1 MMNSKQEAIVQ
12 NTLPLV
18 AENLSKIIDKFYQI
32 LLDENP
38 ALKNVF
44 NSTNQKTGL
53 QSKSLANSIAAFAMN
68 YSNLN
73 AIQDM
78 IRQIAHKH
86 CSIGV
91 TPEQYIT
98 VGTTLLAAIDN
109 ILGDIV
115 TEEIR
120 DAWAAFYWT
129 FADILIETERE
140 LYFRIPTL
148 NENQFKSFKIV
159 NKIAEAVN
167 VFSLYLKSEDSCL
180 HNFKPGQY
188 VSVKVKLGE
197 HEQIRQYS
205 LSDIQNQEYIRITI
219 KREENYDS
227 DSIAVSN
234 YIYDNLA
241 IGDTLDVSAPY
252 GTFVLNSSPSNIT
265 FISAGVG
272 ITPVMSMLKTLMHN
286 QVQQKINFIYLVE
299 NSDHHIFKQE
309 LKNIQ
314 GLNLSKFIYY
324 KSPLISDVIDQDYN
338 YANFDFNDLQKY
350 ASQDMEY
357 YVCASDNIINK
368 INMTL
373 TSLGVDKNKIHDET
387 FKPDGWIIN

>member
-1 MMNSKQEAIVQ
+1 MNSKQEAIVQ

-167 VFSLYLKSEDSCL
+167 VFS
-180 HNFKPGQY
+180 
-188 VSVKVKLGE
+188 
-197 HEQIRQYS
+197 
-205 LSDIQNQEYIRITI
+205 
-219 KREENYDS
+219 
-227 DSIAVSN
+227 
-234 YIYDNLA
+234 
-241 IGDTLDVSAPY
+241 
-252 GTFVLNSSPSNIT
+252 FVE
-265 FISAGVG
+265 V
-272 ITPVMSMLKTLMHN
+272 
-286 QVQQKINFIYLVE
+286 
-299 NSDHHIFKQE
+299 
-309 LKNIQ
+309 
-314 GLNLSKFIYY
+314 
-324 KSPLISDVIDQDYN
+324 
-338 YANFDFNDLQKY
+338 
-350 ASQDMEY
+350 
-357 YVCASDNIINK
+357 
-368 INMTL
+368 
-373 TSLGVDKNKIHDET
+373 
-387 FKPDGWIIN
+387 

>member
-1 MMNSKQEAIVQ
+1 MNSKQEAIVQ

>member
-53 QSKSLANSIAAFAMN
+53 QSKSLANSIAVFAMN

-91 TPEQYIT
+91 TPEQYTI

-109 ILGDIV
+109 ILGDVV

-129 FADILIETERE
+129 FADILIKTEKE
-140 LYFRIPTL
+140 LYFSTPTL
-148 NENQFKSFKIV
+148 NKNQFKSFKIV
-159 NKIAEAVN
+159 NKIAEAIN
-167 VFSLYLKSEDSCL
+167 VFSLYLKPEDGCL
-180 HNFKPGQY
+180 YGFKPGQY

-197 HEQIRQYS
+197 YEQIRQYS

-234 YIYDNLA
+234 YIYDNLVV
-241 IGDTLDVSAPY
+241 GDTLDVSAPF
-252 GTFVLNSSPSNIT
+252 GTFVLNSSTSNIT

-286 QVQQKINFIYLVE
+286 QGQQKINFIYLVE

-309 LKNIQ
+309 LKSIQ
-314 GLNLSKFIYY
+314 GLNLNKFIYY
-324 KSPLISDVIDQDYN
+324 KNPLIRDIIDQDYN

-350 ASQDMEY
+350 AFQDMEY

-368 INMTL
+368 INVTL
-373 TSLGVDKNKIHDET
+373 TSLGIDKNKIHDET
-387 FKPDGWIIN
+387 FQPDGWIIN

>member
-1 MMNSKQEAIVQ
+1 M
-12 NTLPLV
+12 
-18 AENLSKIIDKFYQI
+18 
-32 LLDENP
+32 
-38 ALKNVF
+38 
-44 NSTNQKTGL
+44 
-53 QSKSLANSIAAFAMN
+53 
-68 YSNLN
+68 
-73 AIQDM
+73 
-78 IRQIAHKH
+78 
-86 CSIGV
+86 
-91 TPEQYIT
+91 
-98 VGTTLLAAIDN
+98 
-109 ILGDIV
+109 
-115 TEEIR
+115 
-120 DAWAAFYWT
+120 
-129 FADILIETERE
+129 
-140 LYFRIPTL
+140 
-148 NENQFKSFKIV
+148 
-159 NKIAEAVN
+159 
-167 VFSLYLKSEDSCL
+167 FSLYLKSEDSCL

>member
-180 HNFKPGQY
+180 HNFKPCQY